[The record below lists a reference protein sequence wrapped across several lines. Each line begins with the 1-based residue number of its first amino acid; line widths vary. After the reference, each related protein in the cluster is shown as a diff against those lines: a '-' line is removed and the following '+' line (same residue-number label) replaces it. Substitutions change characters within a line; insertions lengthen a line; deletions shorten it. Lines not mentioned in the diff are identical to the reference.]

1 MFAPTLAVAAAV
13 APPPPPRRRS
23 PCAREFDHFVVVDF
37 EATCE
42 RDRRIYPQEII
53 EFPAVLVD
61 AATGR
66 LVSAFRTYVRPRHHP
81 RLTDFC
87 RELTGISQ
95 GDVDGGMGLAEALLR
110 HDEWLQAAGAKNG
123 GGGGRFAVVT
133 WGDADCRTM
142 LEQEC
147 RFEGIAKPPYF
158 DRWVDLRVHFEAAF
172 GVGVGGGRRVKLHEA
187 VRAAGM
193 QWTGRLHC
201 GLDDACNTA
210 RLLVE
215 LMRRGVAI
223 SITGSLAAPAPEP
236 ARQLQKKQQQ
246 ELQHRRPQ
254 PQPQPQPQLVPC
266 GAAVC
271 CYCGVASIGGVMAM
285 PGSTQRRCFYGCGN
299 WTPASG
305 STCPF
310 FLVGGVVDCLIS

>member
-1 MFAPTLAVAAAV
+1 MFAPTFAVAAAL
-13 APPPPPRRRS
+13 APPSPRGGGGGGG
-23 PCAREFDHFVVVDF
+23 EFDHFVVVDF

-42 RDRRIYPQEII
+42 RGRRIYPQEII

-66 LVSAFRTYVRPRHHP
+66 LVSAFRAYVRPRHHP

-87 RELTGISQ
+87 RELTGIAQ
-95 GDVDGGMGLAEALLR
+95 GNVDAGVGLAEALLR
-110 HDEWLQAAGAKNG
+110 HDEWLRAAGVVE
-123 GGGGRFAVVT
+123 GGGRFAVVT

-147 RFEGIAKPPYF
+147 RFKGIAKPAYF

-172 GVGVGGGRRVKLHEA
+172 GGGGRRVKLQEA
-187 VRAAGM
+187 VRAAGLE
-193 QWTGRLHC
+193 WVGRLHC

-215 LMRRGVAI
+215 LLRRGVPI
-223 SITGSLAAPAPEP
+223 SITGSLPAAPPPLEQ
-236 ARQLQKKQQQ
+236 ARKQQQ
-246 ELQHRRPQ
+246 QQEMQQL
-254 PQPQPQPQLVPC
+254 LVPC

-271 CYCGVASIGGVMAM
+271 CYCGVASTGGLMAM
-285 PGSTQRRCFYGCGN
+285 RGSTQRRCFYGCGN
-299 WTPASG
+299 WTAVSG
-305 STCPF
+305 ATCPF
-310 FLVGGVVDCLIS
+310 FLMGGVVDCPIN